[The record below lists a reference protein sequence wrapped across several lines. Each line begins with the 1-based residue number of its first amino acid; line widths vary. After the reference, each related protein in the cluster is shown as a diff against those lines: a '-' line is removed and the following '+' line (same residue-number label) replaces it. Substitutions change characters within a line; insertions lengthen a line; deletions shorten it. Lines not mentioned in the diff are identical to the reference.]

1 MYRLIREN
9 DNKELQGRT
18 VSFIEWNE
26 DDTFHSE
33 HSEPAE
39 GRSLIIDPHPLFY
52 TWMTTPITSFTK
64 EGNVLKFQ
72 TKNSNYILE
81 QYNIDQ
87 NGN

>member
-9 DNKELQGRT
+9 DNKELQGKT

-26 DDTFHSE
+26 DGTFHRK

-39 GRSLIIDPHPLFY
+39 GRSLILDPHFLFY
-52 TWMTTPITSFTK
+52 TWMTTEIISFSY

-81 QYNIDQ
+81 QYNID
-87 NGN
+87 

>member
-9 DNKELQGRT
+9 DNKILEGRT

-26 DDTFHSE
+26 DDTFHNT
-33 HSEPAE
+33 HNEPAE
-39 GRSLIIDPHPLFY
+39 GRSLILDPHPLFY
-52 TWMTTPITSFTK
+52 TWMTTEIISFSD

-81 QYNIDQ
+81 KFN
-87 NGN
+87 